1 MGLDLQKDIATQGLE
16 VIVASNPRNPMGQV
30 VMGEDLKA
38 LINVCKPHT
47 MLILDEV
54 ITFRSQFLSI
64 ISMKERNEW
73 PFRISPICCKACGSW
88 PLLCD
93 DCRCFFFFSTCDD
106 ILELPH

>member
-1 MGLDLQKDIATQGLE
+1 MTQGLQ
-16 VIVASNPRNPMGQV
+16 VIVASNPRNPTGQV

-54 ITFRSQFLSI
+54 ITFRSWFLSI

-73 PFRISPICCKACGSW
+73 PFRISPICCKARGSW
-88 PLLCD
+88 PLLHD
-93 DCRCFFFFSTCDD
+93 DCRCFFFFLLVMISWNFRTDS
-106 ILELPH
+106 EAHPF